1 MQNDMKNLLDNIN
14 VGTIFLDNHLIIKR
28 FTREAIR
35 VYRLAPSDVGRPL
48 ADIKSKL
55 EGEDLLGDAQGVL
68 ETLVPVAREVRAI
81 DGTWFLARVQ
91 PYRTVDNMIDGVVLT
106 FTDITERILAIAERQ
121 ARELTEGLVETVRE
135 PLVVLDGAL
144 RVVCASRSFYRN
156 FHVAAQD
163 TIGRFFYELGTRE
176 WDISALR
183 VLLESILQRD
193 QHFDEFAV
201 EQNFPGV
208 GWRKLLLNARRM
220 VGKVGE
226 PPLIL
231 LAIEEVDAKPISKKS
246 TGLKRPI

>member
-1 MQNDMKNLLDNIN
+1 
-14 VGTIFLDNHLIIKR
+14 
-28 FTREAIR
+28 
-35 VYRLAPSDVGRPL
+35 
-48 ADIKSKL
+48 
-55 EGEDLLGDAQGVL
+55 
-68 ETLVPVAREVRAI
+68 VAREVRAI

-231 LAIEEVDAKPISKKS
+231 LAIEEVDATPSSKKS
-246 TGLKRPI
+246 SGLNRPT